1 MIPSVSDVRQW
12 NWSALSEQVIST
24 ESVAT
29 RLEDARDSIHAS
41 TNDLWSAWTGIA
53 ADAAADHLD
62 RERKSDTNISYEL
75 REIASA
81 TRRADEDLAHAARV
95 ALDRIA
101 AAERAGFTVGDGGV
115 TAGPDF
121 TGVYEGEPDAAAHW
135 GMIQDALR
143 VIGEVDDDHAR
154 RITGIVSNLIDVT
167 PSPAAFSPDE
177 AAHDWAMLTDGT
189 VTSEDLGRF
198 TTNLAAAGL
207 DPQSLDEL
215 AKGKV
220 VTALP
225 AGAFSYLENL
235 YGEAGADGVMELQ
248 QQLLADGSTSAL
260 DARDSLANGI
270 LTLSNE
276 HVRDVDDDRGGWDRL
291 PQDVRD
297 LVGARPGSAQLDGYQ
312 VPPTLSAFMDTLP
325 PDIRSELESEPGA
338 AATAHRNA
346 LADPADAAYI
356 DSVIR
361 GREFWDFVGTGNGT
375 PGAELGTKLVES
387 AASQASVLDT
397 PGSGTS
403 PYDTIPITVG
413 HAGESMLDVATSNHD
428 VSARVLAGDLNGDG
442 RTDIQRDDILTPL
455 FTHAWD
461 DGGESAGRLTNWM
474 THEIG
479 DAHAAGDPA
488 RADRAELAA
497 LHLSQ
502 YLSHEASF
510 DRLMDV
516 HGENTSSIGEVN
528 PGLVRAFADGLHGYI
543 PELVRAD
550 ASGAWKEDNLDS
562 PNSNENARRIFTLM
576 ATDQE
581 SSAIFGSAATA
592 FGRYYADDFVEG
604 PSYLGASNAGRL
616 QALLDT
622 GIYNAGREM
631 FDDRARIDEFVQQ
644 RREDTFNTNYTIIR
658 NLVALDPRLSGTVGL
673 LMDVNSTSIRDTF
686 VPAFDNPE
694 LTPFTGDFSRY
705 SAPNAYNLLENAV
718 GRYGLPDDPTI
729 VDDLRTLGLLRS
741 DGTLTYPS
749 GDPSLDKI
757 TDLADRTLE
766 THGIDFSTFRE
777 HYIDA
782 YGSVAPTTRE
792 SSSPR

>member
-1 MIPSVSDVRQW
+1 MRQW
-12 NWSALSEQVIST
+12 TWSALSEQATST

-29 RLEDARDSIHAS
+29 RLEDARDSIHAA

-62 RERKSDTNISYEL
+62 RERKSDTTISYEI

-101 AAERAGFTVGDGGV
+101 AAERAGFIVGDGGV

-154 RITGIVSNLIDVT
+154 RIAGIVSNLIDVT

-177 AAHDWAMLTDGT
+177 AAHDWAMLNDGT
-189 VTSEDLGRF
+189 VTSEDLARF

-207 DPQSLDEL
+207 DPQSLEEL
-215 AKGKV
+215 STGKV

-225 AGAFSYLENL
+225 AGAFDYLENL
-235 YGEAGADGVMELQ
+235 YGEAGATGVMELQ

-270 LTLSNE
+270 LALSNE
-276 HVRDVDDDRGGWDRL
+276 NVRDINDERGGWDRL

-297 LVGARPGSAQLDGYQ
+297 LVEARPGSAQLDGYQ

-346 LADPADAAYI
+346 LSNPADAAYI

-361 GREFWDFVGTGNGT
+361 GREFWEFVGTGTGT
-375 PGAELGTKLVES
+375 PGVELGTKLVES
-387 AASQASVLDT
+387 AASQVSVLDAT
-397 PGSGTS
+397 GSGNT
-403 PYDTIPITVG
+403 PYDTIPIAVG
-413 HAGESMLDVATSNHD
+413 HASESMLDVATSNHD
-428 VSARVLAGDLNGDG
+428 VSARVLAGDLHGDSPKN
-442 RTDIQRDDILTPL
+442 IQRDDILTRL
-455 FTHAWD
+455 FTHTWD

-474 THEIG
+474 THEMG
-479 DAHAAGDPA
+479 DAHAAGDTA
-488 RADRAELAA
+488 RVDRAERAA

-502 YLSHEASF
+502 YLAHEDNF

-516 HGENTSSIGEVN
+516 HGENTSNIGEVN
-528 PGLVRAFADGLHGYI
+528 PGLVRAFADGLQGYI

-550 ASGAWKEDNLDS
+550 GVGEWEENSLES
-562 PNSNENARRIFTLM
+562 PNTNAAARRIFTLM

-581 SSAIFGSAATA
+581 SSATFGSAATA

-631 FDDRARIDEFVQQ
+631 FDDQARIDEFVQQ
-644 RREDTFNTNYTIIR
+644 RREDTFNTNYTVIR

-686 VPAFDNPE
+686 VPAFEDPE
-694 LTPFTGDFSRY
+694 ATPFTGDFSRY

-718 GRYGLPDDPTI
+718 GRYGLPSDER
-729 VDDLRTLGLLRS
+729 VVVELRRLDLLGP
-741 DGTLTYPS
+741 DGTLRYPAS
-749 GDPSLDKI
+749 DPPLDAV
-757 TDLADRTLE
+757 TGLADKALE
-766 THGIDFSTFRE
+766 TYGIDFSTFRE
-777 HYIDA
+777 YYIDA
-782 YGSVAPTTRE
+782 YGSVAPTNRE
-792 SSSPR
+792 PNAPR